1 MLVREWGGWTDGGAT
16 RGDPDFGIG
25 RQRQFQFAG
34 CGIVR

>member
-1 MLVREWGGWTDGGAT
+1 MLVREWGGWTNGGAT
-16 RGDPDFGIG
+16 KGDPDFGIG